1 MRGLAIGGGV
11 VRLRLPGAARVLRER
26 GERGRAELELG
37 VVRVRGAGRVF
48 DGGYACVWGRA
59 MATRWWCQP
68 RHASASVGAVAR
80 PEV

>member
-1 MRGLAIGGGV
+1 M
-11 VRLRLPGAARVLRER
+11 VRLRLLGAARILRER

-59 MATRWWCQP
+59 MATRWWGEP
-68 RHASASVGAVAR
+68 RHPSVPVGAVAR
-80 PEV
+80 ARV